1 MFSRI
6 LFEFGAASGDI
17 VQFMF
22 LVINYTWFLLIPLF
36 LYFGRDLW
44 QYWRNIQYSKTV
56 EYEIFAIKVP
66 ADNVR
71 DPKFMEQII
80 NGIHSIEKPF
90 NFVETWWEGR
100 YQTTASLE
108 IVSIDGYVR
117 FMIRVQDRFRK
128 QIENFIYA
136 YYPEAEIMLV
146 EDYVN
151 DVPSYYPDD
160 EWDLWGTEAQLKKDD
175 IYPIK
180 TYKEFVEDIEKGFI
194 DPVAQLV
201 ESMSAM
207 EPGEQLWF
215 QLICRPTW
223 DSSFVE
229 RVKAEVDNI
238 MKRSSPAGKTWV
250 QKHLIGGWHNIERN
264 IDTALGF
271 PIGEDIEDD
280 GGGEMPFLSPG
291 ERAALQALEINSTKL
306 VFKCKIRFIYVAKK
320 EVFNKGNGVMAALT
334 YMRLFIDETTNGL
347 RPNTNNWTSR
357 DYFKKYRVPPLQRTM
372 FSNYKGRDWY
382 AGGPAYFMTTQ
393 EIATM
398 FHFPYASVRTGMID
412 VTETKKSEPPPDLPI
427 NVE

>member
-6 LFEFGAASGDI
+6 LFDIGSGFYDLGN
-17 VQFMF
+17 FAL
-22 LVINYTWFLLIPLF
+22 LVINYTWFLLIPIFIWLA
-36 LYFGRDLW
+36 RDLW
-44 QYWRNIQYSKTV
+44 LYWRATVYSRTLN
-56 EYEIFAIKVP
+56 YEIIAISVP
-66 ADNVR
+66 SDNVR
-71 DPKFMEQII
+71 DPKFMEQVI

-90 NFVETWWEGR
+90 NFVEKWWEGR
-100 YQTTASLE
+100 YQTSCSLE
-108 IVSIDGYVR
+108 IVSIDGHVR
-117 FMIRVQDRFRK
+117 FLLRVQDRFRK
-128 QIENFIYA
+128 PIENFIYA

-160 EWDLWGTEAQLKKDD
+160 EWEMWGTEAQLKNDD

-201 ESMSAM
+201 ESMSAS
-207 EPGEQLWF
+207 EPGEQMWF
-215 QLICRPTW
+215 QVVCRPTW
-223 DSSFVE
+223 DSSFSE
-229 RVKAEVDNI
+229 RVQAEVDKI
-238 MKRSSPAGKTWV
+238 MKRSSPAGKTWI
-250 QKHLIGGWHNIERN
+250 QKHLIGGWHNMERS

-271 PIGEDIEDD
+271 PIGEDVDD
-280 GGGEMPFLSPG
+280 VGDAEMPFLSPG
-291 ERAALQALEINSTKL
+291 ERSALQALEINRSKL
-306 VFKCKIRFIYVAKK
+306 VFLCKIRFVYVAKK

-334 YMRLFIDETTNGL
+334 YMRLFIDETTNGI

-372 FSNYKGRDWY
+372 MSNYKSRDWY

-398 FHFPYASVRTGMID
+398 FHFPYASVRTGT
-412 VTETKKSEPPPDLPI
+412 VENTETRKSEPPPDLPI
-427 NVE
+427 NL